1 MRQWP
6 SLGDR
11 PDGYQNGPAHRR
23 SHAVGNSP
31 RYRRV
36 GTRVSINDR
45 IPLSV
50 LELAPVSSNADTT
63 EALRFTTELARHV
76 EQWGYRRFW
85 VAEHHNMPAIASSA
99 PAVLL
104 AHLAAATSTIRVGSG
119 GVMLPNHAPLVVAEQ
134 FGTLE
139 SLHPG
144 RVDLGIG
151 RAPGTDQRTALAL
164 RRTVEGLSAE
174 DFPNELADLIA
185 MLAGDASRLR
195 AVPTPAQLP
204 QIWLLGSSGFS
215 AQLAGLL
222 GLPFSFAHHFSGQ
235 NTEAALELYRSTF
248 RPSQW
253 LDAPHAMIAVNVVCA
268 DTDAEAEFLAKPGL
282 LSFLRLRAGQP
293 IALPTPDEAARYH
306 FSDAELAFVE
316 QRKVGQGLGSPETV
330 QAQLTELLRRT
341 QPDELMITNQVY
353 DLPARLRS
361 YELVAGLELSRVPQA
376 A

>member
-1 MRQWP
+1 MHRFA
-6 SLGDR
+6 GNTDR
-11 PDGYQNGPAHRR
+11 DPP
-23 SHAVGNSP
+23 VW
-31 RYRRV
+31 
-36 GTRVSINDR
+36 INVTHDDA

-50 LELAPVSSNADTT
+50 LELAPVSSAGDTT
-63 EALRFTTELARHV
+63 EALRYTTQLAQRTEEL
-76 EQWGYRRFW
+76 GYRRFW

-104 AHLAAATSTIRVGSG
+104 AHLAASTTTIRVGSG

-144 RVDLGIG
+144 RIDLGIG

-185 MLAGDASRLR
+185 MLAGDPNRLR
-195 AVPTPAQLP
+195 SVPTAEGMP

-222 GLPFSFAHHFSGQ
+222 GLPFCFAHHFSAE
-235 NTEAALELYRSTF
+235 NTEPALDLYRATF

-253 LDAPHAMIAVNVVCA
+253 LDGPHAMIAVNVVCA
-268 DTDAEAEFLAKPGL
+268 DTDEQAEYLAKPGL
-282 LSFLRLRAGQP
+282 LSFLRLRTGHP
-293 IALPTPDEAARYH
+293 TALPTPEEAAAYQ
-306 FSDAELAFVE
+306 FSPPEQAFVE
-316 QRKVGQGLGSPETV
+316 QRKVGQGLGSPKTV
-330 QAQLTELLRRT
+330 QAQLDDLLGRT
-341 QPDELMITNQVY
+341 HPDELMITNQVY
-353 DLPARLRS
+353 DVADRIRS
-361 YELVAGLELSRVPQA
+361 YELISQLQLRRSGVGV
-376 A
+376 